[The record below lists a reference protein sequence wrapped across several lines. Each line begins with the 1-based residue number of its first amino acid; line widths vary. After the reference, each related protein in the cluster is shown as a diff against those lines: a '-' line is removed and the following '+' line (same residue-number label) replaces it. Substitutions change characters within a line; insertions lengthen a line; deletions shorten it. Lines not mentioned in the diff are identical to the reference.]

1 VIVTIDRMSELTEAT
16 AIASLAPA
24 QAIELALE
32 QPTLCAAFQV
42 TAAANAGRP
51 ALRTLGSGGEC
62 RWSEYAERLR
72 SIASGLYAVG
82 VRPGDAVALM
92 LSNCS
97 EFHMLDS
104 AAMHLGAAPFSI
116 YFTNPAEQIEPM
128 IRNSEARVVFAH
140 PQHVETMLEVQRRTG
155 LIEHVIVLGDDAG
168 AGTMTLAELEA
179 LQSPLDFDFEATWR
193 AIVPD
198 DIAGIVYT
206 SGTTGEPKGVEWS
219 HGALLENMRGLN
231 KLAPPSPAGRWVSY
245 LPMAHLAERF
255 MSHYCSMAFGYTI
268 TTAPDIKQLA
278 GALVETRPTRFFA
291 VPRVYEKLGEG
302 AKAIAAGDDRLREA
316 LEISLRAVGEVES
329 GAADPEL
336 VAAAEDARK
345 RLAPIREK
353 VGLDAT
359 EYRGAA
365 SAPMREDTH
374 HLFTALG
381 LPVAE
386 LWGMTETALTVSNP
400 PERIKM
406 GTVGKPQPGVEAKL
420 AEDGE
425 LLIRG
430 PIFARYRNDPERTRQ
445 AFDADGWLHTGDVA
459 TVDQDGYYKI
469 VDRKK
474 EIIINSAGKNI
485 APAMVE
491 NRVKQQSPLIGHVV
505 AIGDRRSYLT
515 ALIVLDEEALQEFA
529 SRNGLSG
536 SFAELARDETVRAE
550 VEHAVTEANSTLAR
564 IEQVKRFTILDRGWL
579 PGGDEV
585 TQTMKLKRRVI
596 NTKYSQEIET
606 LYS

>member
-278 GALVETRPTRFFA
+278 RALVETRPTRFFA

>member
-1 VIVTIDRMSELTEAT
+1 MHARALVTS
-16 AIASLAPA
+16 IA
-24 QAIELALE
+24 EALE

-42 TAAANAGRP
+42 TAEANAERP
-51 ALRTLGSGGEC
+51 ALRTLGVDGEVS
-62 RWSEYAERLR
+62 WAEYAERVR
-72 SIASGLYAVG
+72 SIAGGLYALG

-92 LSNCS
+92 LANCS
-97 EFHMLDS
+97 EFHLLDT

-116 YFTNPAEQIEPM
+116 YFSNPPEQIEPM
-128 IRNSEARVVFAH
+128 IRNSQARVVFAQ
-140 PQHVETMLEVQRRTG
+140 PQHVEKMLEVQRSTG
-155 LIEHVIVLGDDAG
+155 LIEHVVVLGDDAG

-179 LQSPLDFDFEATWR
+179 LQPPPDFDFDATWR
-193 AIVPD
+193 AIEPD
-198 DIAGIVYT
+198 DIAGIVYS

-219 HGALLENMRGLN
+219 HRALLENMRGLN
-231 KLAPPSPAGRWVSY
+231 KLAPPGPAGRWVSY

-268 TTAPDIKQLA
+268 TTTPDIKRLA
-278 GALVETRPTRFFA
+278 GALVQTRPTRFFA
-291 VPRVYEKLGEG
+291 VPRIYEKLGEG
-302 AKAIAAGDDRLREA
+302 AKAIAAGDEELRQA
-316 LEISLRAVGEVES
+316 LELSLRAVAEGES

-336 VAAAEDARK
+336 IAAAEDARK
-345 RLAPIREK
+345 RLAPIRAK
-353 VGLDAT
+353 LGLDAT

-365 SAPMREDTH
+365 AAPMREDTH

-386 LWGMTETALTVSNP
+386 IWGMTETALTVSNP

-425 LLIRG
+425 LMIRG
-430 PIFARYRNDPERTRQ
+430 PIFTRYRNDDERTRE
-445 AFDADGWLHTGDVA
+445 AFDADGWLHTGDLA
-459 TVDQDGYYKI
+459 TVDEDGYYKI

-474 EIIINSAGKNI
+474 ELIINSAGKNI

-491 NRVKQQSPLIGHVV
+491 NRVKQYSPLIGHAV

-515 ALIVLDEEALQEFA
+515 ALIVLDEEALQELA
-529 SRNGLSG
+529 ARNGLSG

-550 VEHAVTEANSTLAR
+550 VERAVTEANNTLAR
-564 IEQVKRFTILDRGWL
+564 VEQVKKFTIIDRGWL
-579 PGGDEV
+579 PGSEEV

-596 NTKYSQEIET
+596 HAKYAGDIEA